1 MKKIFSFVLFISIL
15 FVLVIGGEAQY
26 KYENPVWIKNNTSTT
41 LTNVQVLI
49 IFNTAVPISNGWMQ
63 ANGNDIRFT
72 SSCGGSVFLD
82 YFLEGYINTDTTRI
96 WLKVPSIGAND
107 STLVY
112 LYYGNASATSGS
124 TLTVFDGPHSGC
136 DSVVVTSTN
145 TVSNCQRGFAFTP
158 TEDVLIAYFGKRI
171 PNVTQRYVTLFDAT
185 TQALLVQIQV
195 DPGVAGQY
203 NYNLLPTP
211 FWARTGVQ
219 YVIALYNGSGD
230 MYYYGT
236 SSQIGQHMT
245 YGNMRYRNTCTQNDF
260 PNSTLTNYHYG
271 TPDFLY
277 YVKQNVTPAPTVTVL
292 PPADTTTPAAPT
304 NLTATAG
311 SGSALLKWNKNSEFD
326 MKEYRVF
333 RNTVN
338 NPATATQIG
347 VVTHPD
353 TTYNATGLTNGTT
366 YYFWVK
372 AVDRYCD
379 PKISSVSNV
388 ASCTPGGGAAVV
400 NRSIVLPTPGVNTNY
415 VMIPYNPAMIWTGNQ
430 VTIEAWIKIGGTTTA
445 NTILNKGA
453 ASFDYQLGIN
463 ASTANP
469 FFRAQSTIVLASA
482 VTIPVNVWTHL
493 AVVSNGTTVIFYVNG
508 SPAQTLNNAT
518 TLGSSTNE
526 MRIGRG
532 NNDAGSGKL
541 DEVRLWSVARTES
554 EIANNM
560 CNKWIPNTT
569 TGLKAIWHFD
579 STFVDSVSGF
589 NGTPVGT
596 VTFDTANN
604 CMQTSI
610 KNVQAEIP
618 TEFYLSQNYPNP
630 FNPNTTIKFSLPKD
644 AYVELKIYDI
654 TGREVATLVSDPYKA
669 GTYIIDFNAGHL
681 ASGVY
686 FYKIVAGE
694 FSDVKKM
701 IILK

>member
-1 MKKIFSFVLFISIL
+1 MKKVLSSIL
-15 FVLVIGGEAQY
+15 LFSILLVFVFGVGAQY
-26 KYENPVWIKNNTSTT
+26 KYANPIRIKNNTSTT

-49 IFNTAVPISNGWMQ
+49 IFNTAIPIANGWMQ
-63 ANGNDIRFT
+63 PNGNDIRFT
-72 SSCGGSVFLD
+72 STCGGSVFLNH
-82 YFLEGYINTDTTRI
+82 FLEGYINTDTTKI
-96 WLKVPSIGAND
+96 WLKVPSIGPND

-112 LYYGNASATSGS
+112 LYYGNASATSAS
-124 TLTVFDGPHSGC
+124 TLSVFDGPHSGC

-219 YVIALYNGSGD
+219 YIIALYNGSGD

-260 PNSTLTNYHYG
+260 PNLTLTNYHYG

-277 YVKQNVTPAPTVTVL
+277 FVKQNITPPPTVTIL
-292 PPADTTTPAAPT
+292 PAADTTTPAAPT

-311 SGSALLKWNKNSEFD
+311 SGSALLKWNKNTEFD

-347 VVTHPD
+347 IVNHPD

-379 PKISSVSNV
+379 PKISAFSNV
-388 ASCTPGGGAAVV
+388 ASCTPGGGGAVV

-415 VMIPYNPAMIWTGNQ
+415 VMIPYNPAMNWTSNQ
-430 VTIEAWIKIGGTTTA
+430 ITIEAWVKIGGTTTA
-445 NTILNKGA
+445 NTVLNKGA

-469 FFRAQSTIVLASA
+469 FFRAQGTIVLGSSI
-482 VTIPVNVWTHL
+482 TIPANVWTHL
-493 AVVSNGTTVIFYVNG
+493 AVVSNGSTVVFYVNG
-508 SPAQTLNNAT
+508 SPAQTVSTAT

-532 NNDAGSGKL
+532 NADPGSGKL
-541 DEVRLWSVARTES
+541 DEVRLWSVARTAS

-560 CNKWIPNTT
+560 CVKYIPNTT
-569 TGLKAIWHFD
+569 SGLKAIWHFD

-589 NGTPVGT
+589 NGTAVGT

-610 KNVQAEIP
+610 KNIQSEVP

-630 FNPNTTIKFSLPKD
+630 FNPNTSIKFSLPKD

-654 TGREVATLVSDPYKA
+654 MGREVATLISDPYKA
-669 GTYIIDFNAGHL
+669 GTYIVDFNAGHL
-681 ASGVY
+681 ASGIY
-686 FYKIVAGE
+686 FYKIVAGG

-701 IILK
+701 ILLK